1 MEPMNKDEILE
12 DRAYVEIHMMQSL
25 DGKATGDF
33 FGKPDVKDGIKDFH
47 KLYSKI
53 KSHAFALGRVT
64 IQEMNKEKP
73 DLSKY
78 KGKEIIEHKDFVV
91 PLEKGA
97 KYYFIAYDSKGTLAY
112 KTNVKNT
119 AEWAKDGTVMMCQ
132 YLEVLSD
139 EVSNEYLHYCQEKRI
154 SYIFAGKNKIDIR
167 TSLVKLKKLFGID
180 KVVLQGGPTLDGAFI
195 SDDLI
200 DAISIIITPCTAEG
214 GETLFKPSKY
224 VEFKLKEFQELS
236 SSNIWLHYVK
246 KK

>member
-1 MEPMNKDEILE
+1 MEKMSKDEILE
-12 DRAYVEIHMMQSL
+12 DRAYVEIHMMQSI

-33 FGKPDVKDGIKDFH
+33 WKKPDVVEGIKEFH

-53 KSHAFALGRVT
+53 KSNAFALGRVT
-64 IQEMNKEKP
+64 MAEMNKEKP

-78 KGKEIIEHKDFVV
+78 KDKEILEHKDFVV
-91 PLEKGA
+91 PLEKDA
-97 KYYFIAYDSKGTLAY
+97 KYYFVSYDSKGTLAY
-112 KTNVKNT
+112 ETNVKNT
-119 AEWAKDGTVMMCQ
+119 AAWAKDGTVMICQ

-167 TSLVKLKKLFGID
+167 TSLEKLKKLFGVD
-180 KVVLQGGPTLDGAFI
+180 KLVLQGGPTIDGAFI
-195 SDDLI
+195 CDDLI
-200 DAISIIITPCTAEG
+200 DAISIIIVPCTGEG

-224 VEFKLKEFQELS
+224 AEFKLIEFQQLS
-236 SSNIWLHYVK
+236 NSNMWLHYVK